1 MEPGSRRALAISH
14 RWKDWNTSVPVALTG
29 LTFLILYWQPLHT
42 LARDWWT
49 DPEAGH
55 GLLLGPLAV
64 VLAWRR
70 GLVASSSPQ
79 RALGLGLLGAAVSLR
94 YLSALAAELFTMR
107 LSLLMALGALVI
119 FTWGWRQLRHWWLPA
134 TLLFLSVP
142 IPAVI
147 LGSLA
152 LPLQF
157 KASQLGTAMLASRH
171 IPVLLEG
178 NVIHLPDRS
187 LFVAEACSG
196 LRSLTALLALAALTG
211 GLWLRTPGARL
222 FLVAA
227 SVPIAV
233 FLNGLRIFLTGFL
246 VYFLNP
252 ALGDGFLH
260 YTEGWAIF
268 VVAFGLLCLLAA
280 ALGIAEG
287 RLAEGRTPTDP
298 AAAA

>member
-1 MEPGSRRALAISH
+1 
-14 RWKDWNTSVPVALTG
+14 
-29 LTFLILYWQPLHT
+29 
-42 LARDWWT
+42 
-49 DPEAGH
+49 
-55 GLLLGPLAV
+55 
-64 VLAWRR
+64 
-70 GLVASSSPQ
+70 
-79 RALGLGLLGAAVSLR
+79 
-94 YLSALAAELFTMR
+94 
-107 LSLLMALGALVI
+107 
-119 FTWGWRQLRHWWLPA
+119 
-134 TLLFLSVP
+134 
-142 IPAVI
+142 VI

-196 LRSLTALLALAALTG
+196 LRSLTALLALAVLAG

-227 SVPIAV
+227 AVPIAV

-252 ALGDGFLH
+252 AMGDGFLH

-280 ALGIAEG
+280 ALGIVEG
-287 RLAEGRTPTDP
+287 RLAAGRTPTNP